1 MIKLDDEV
9 KVIVDGSGREKWST
23 QFMQTWEL
31 NKKEQHQM
39 WENNL
44 KNAFNR
50 IFLYEYRVESYK
62 KKMRQE
68 INEIFQLPNSQW
80 TESNLTRKFED
91 IFDKTLREIQTQFPP
106 INVKEEV
113 GKVYHDSSVIKSRKL
128 GPTDN
133 NASNVSKSHH
143 EEGKKGCRIYKKFAD
158 NCV

>member
-1 MIKLDDEV
+1 
-9 KVIVDGSGREKWST
+9 
-23 QFMQTWEL
+23 MQTWEL

-91 IFDKTLREIQTQFPP
+91 IF
-106 INVKEEV
+106 
-113 GKVYHDSSVIKSRKL
+113 
-128 GPTDN
+128 
-133 NASNVSKSHH
+133 
-143 EEGKKGCRIYKKFAD
+143 
-158 NCV
+158 